1 MRYRFVLY
9 ASMAFAVIPTLLLG
23 SWVAFSLAI
32 FPVGYLRVDSPNRLL
47 AFYILV
53 WLVISGI
60 IALPLTGI
68 FFLVKAVRGGEN

>member
-9 ASMAFAVIPTLLLG
+9 ASMAFAVIPTLFLG
-23 SWVAFSLAI
+23 SWAAYSY
-32 FPVGYLRVDSPNRLL
+32 PVSFLRIDSPNRLL
-47 AFYILV
+47 AFCVLV

-68 FFLVKAVRGGEN
+68 FFLVKAAGRDES